1 MRASEIA
8 PKQGLTIFDIDDTL
22 LHTTARI
29 RVVKNGQTIRELT
42 NQEFNTY
49 TLAPGEEFD
58 FGEFRSA
65 EKFNRE
71 SRPIEPM
78 INLLKSILRNATNSR
93 VIMLTARADFDDKN
107 LFLDTFKQ
115 YGIDMSQVHV
125 HRAGNLPGDDHP
137 AEKKAIWVRQYL
149 DTGHYGRVRLFDDSM
164 NNLRVFNS
172 LQSEYPDVLFYAY
185 YVKPDG
191 SLTSISQSTVDEMA
205 IVRIPRDELA
215 SQGRDYFG
223 QFEYANQAAVK
234 RLFKNLTP
242 LPGGS
247 GLQYGTIPRS
257 DDGNYCIAIVSGEDI
272 VGMLVLKPVR
282 GFPLNDAY
290 SVEFVTVDESQRG
303 MSIAKSL
310 YGIALSI
317 LKFAIVAGESQ
328 TVGGRRNW
336 ISLSKVPGVK
346 IMGWGWVEEMDTP
359 DRAGLSP
366 EAKKNLKQIQ
376 QRFERS
382 MERAGGHQIGT
393 EAGAAEWG
401 RKITKHWYLFPVTAG
416 TREFKTQAN
425 AVRIYY
431 NDHYDLP
438 IGQNNG
444 LVAVFD

>member
-22 LHTTARI
+22 LHTTAQI
-29 RVVKNGQTIRELT
+29 RVVKNGQTVRELT
-42 NQEFNTY
+42 NQQFNTY

-65 EKFNRE
+65 EKFNQE
-71 SRPIEPM
+71 SQPIPQM
-78 INLLKSILRNATNSR
+78 INLLKNILQHAANHK
-93 VIMLTARADFDDKN
+93 VIMLTARADFDNRD
-107 LFLDTFKQ
+107 LFLKTFTDL
-115 YGIDMSQVHV
+115 GIDMSRVHV

-137 AEKKAIWVRQYL
+137 AEKKAIWVRRYL
-149 DTGHYGRVRLFDDSM
+149 DSGYYNRVRLFDDSM
-164 NNLRVFNS
+164 SNLRVFNS
-172 LQSEYPDVLFYAY
+172 LKTEYPDVKFYAY
-185 YVKPDG
+185 FVKGNG
-191 SLTSISQSTVDEMA
+191 SIEQFNQGTVDEMA
-205 IVRIPRDELA
+205 IVRIPRDKVA
-215 SQGRDYFG
+215 TQGREFFG
-223 QFEYANQAAVK
+223 QFEMANQAAV
-234 RLFKNLTP
+234 RRMFKNLTP

-247 GLQYGTIPRS
+247 GLMYGTISHS
-257 DDGNYCIAIVSGEDI
+257 DDGNFNIAIVSGQHI
-272 VGMLVLKPVR
+272 VGMLILKPVN
-282 GFPLNDAY
+282 GFPLKDAY
-290 SVEFVTVDESQRG
+290 SVEFITVDENQRG

-317 LKFAIVAGESQ
+317 LKFSIVAGESQ

-336 ISLSKVPGVK
+336 ISLSRVPGVK
-346 IMGWGWVEEMDTP
+346 IMGWGWVEEMNTP
-359 DRAGLSP
+359 DRSSLSP
-366 EAKKNLKQIQ
+366 EAKANLKQIQ
-376 QRFERS
+376 QRFEKS
-382 MERAGGHQIGT
+382 MERAGGHQVGT
-393 EAGAAEWG
+393 AEGAAEWG

>member
-29 RVVKNGQTIRELT
+29 RVVKNGAVVRELT

-65 EKFNRE
+65 EKFNQE
-71 SRPIEPM
+71 SRPIPQM
-78 INLLKSILRNATNSR
+78 VNLLKNILRHAANHK
-93 VIMLTARADFDDKN
+93 VIMLTARADFDNRD
-107 LFLDTFKQ
+107 LFLKTFTDL
-115 YGIDMSQVHV
+115 GIDMSRVHV
-125 HRAGNLPGDDHP
+125 HRAGNLPGDSHP
-137 AEKKAIWVRQYL
+137 AEKKAIWVRRYL
-149 DTGHYGRVRLFDDSM
+149 DSGQYNRVRLFDDSM
-164 NNLRVFNS
+164 SNLRVFNS
-172 LQSEYPDVLFYAY
+172 LGEEYPDVKFYAY
-185 YVKPDG
+185 FVKGDG
-191 SLTSISQSTVDEMA
+191 SIEQFAQGTVEEMA

-215 SQGRDYFG
+215 SQGQHYFG
-223 QFEYANQAAVK
+223 QFERANPAAVK
-234 RLFKNLTP
+234 RLFNNLTP

-247 GLQYGTIPRS
+247 GLQYGTIPHG
-257 DDGNYCIAIVSGEDI
+257 DDGNYGIAIVSDEDI

-282 GFPLNDAY
+282 GFPLKDAY
-290 SVEFVTVDESQRG
+290 SVEFVTVDESRRG

-336 ISLSKVPGVK
+336 ISISKVPGVK
-346 IMGWGWVEEMDTP
+346 IMGWGWVEEMNTP
-359 DRAGLSP
+359 DRASLSP

-382 MERAGGHQIGT
+382 MERAGGHQIST

>member
-1 MRASEIA
+1 
-8 PKQGLTIFDIDDTL
+8 
-22 LHTTARI
+22 
-29 RVVKNGQTIRELT
+29 
-42 NQEFNTY
+42 
-49 TLAPGEEFD
+49 
-58 FGEFRSA
+58 
-65 EKFNRE
+65 
-71 SRPIEPM
+71 
-78 INLLKSILRNATNSR
+78 
-93 VIMLTARADFDDKN
+93 
-107 LFLDTFKQ
+107 
-115 YGIDMSQVHV
+115 
-125 HRAGNLPGDDHP
+125 
-137 AEKKAIWVRQYL
+137 
-149 DTGHYGRVRLFDDSM
+149 M

-172 LQSEYPDVLFYAY
+172 LQAEYPGVLFYAY

-191 SLTSISQSTVDEMA
+191 SLTSISQSTLDEMA

-215 SQGRDYFG
+215 SQGRHYFG
-223 QFEYANQAAVK
+223 QFERANPAAVK
-234 RLFKNLTP
+234 RLFNNLTP

-247 GLQYGTIPRS
+247 GLQYGTIPHG
-257 DDGNYCIAIVSGEDI
+257 DDGNYGIAIVSGEDI
-272 VGMLVLKPVR
+272 VGMLILKPVR

-290 SVEFVTVDESQRG
+290 SVEFVTVDESLRG

-346 IMGWGWVEEMDTP
+346 IMGWGWVEEMNTP
-359 DRAGLSP
+359 ERASLSP
-366 EAKKNLKQIQ
+366 QAKANLNQIQ
-376 QRFERS
+376 QRFERN
-382 MERAGGHQIGT
+382 MTRAGGHRIST

-401 RKITKHWYLFPVTAG
+401 RKIIKHWYLFPVTAG

-425 AVRIYY
+425 AVKIYY

>member
-8 PKQGLTIFDIDDTL
+8 PKLGLTIFDIDDTL
-22 LHTTARI
+22 LHTTAKI
-29 RVVKNGQTIRELT
+29 RVVKNGRAVRELT
-42 NQEFNTY
+42 NQQFNTY

-71 SRPIEPM
+71 SRPITPM
-78 INLLKSILRNATNSR
+78 INLLKSILRNATNSQ
-93 VIMLTARADFDDKN
+93 VIMLTARADFDDKH

-149 DTGHYGRVRLFDDSM
+149 DTGRYGRVRLFDDSM

-172 LQSEYPDVLFYAY
+172 LQAEYPDVLFYAY
-185 YVKPDG
+185 FVKPDG
-191 SLTSISQSTVDEMA
+191 AVTSISQSTLDEMA
-205 IVRIPRDELA
+205 VVRIPRDKVA
-215 SQGRDYFG
+215 TDGREFFG
-223 QFEYANQAAVK
+223 QFEMANQAAV
-234 RLFKNLTP
+234 RRMFKNLTP

-247 GLQYGTIPRS
+247 GLMYGTIPHS
-257 DDGNYCIAIVSGEDI
+257 DDGNYNIAIVSGQHI
-272 VGMLVLKPVR
+272 VGMLILKPVN
-282 GFPLNDAY
+282 GFPLKDAY
-290 SVEFVTVDESQRG
+290 SVEFITVDENQRG

-317 LKFAIVAGESQ
+317 LKFAVVAGESQ

-336 ISLSKVPGVK
+336 ISLSRVPGVK
-346 IMGWGWVEEMDTP
+346 IMGWGWVEEMNTP
-359 DRAGLSP
+359 DRSSLSP
-366 EAKKNLKQIQ
+366 EAKANLKQIQ
-376 QRFERS
+376 QRFEKS
-382 MERAGGHQIGT
+382 MERAGGHQVGT
-393 EAGAAEWG
+393 AEGAAEWG

>member
-22 LHTTARI
+22 LHTTAKI
-29 RVVKNGQTIRELT
+29 RVVKNGAVVRELT

-149 DTGHYGRVRLFDDSM
+149 DTGRYGRVRLFDDSM

-172 LQSEYPDVLFYAY
+172 LQAEYPGVLFYAY

-191 SLTSISQSTVDEMA
+191 SLTSISQSTLDEMA

-215 SQGRDYFG
+215 SQGRHYFG
-223 QFEYANQAAVK
+223 QFERANPAAVK

-272 VGMLVLKPVR
+272 VGMLVLKPVQ

-290 SVEFVTVDESQRG
+290 SVEFVTVDESLRG

-346 IMGWGWVEEMDTP
+346 IMGWGWVEEMNTP
-359 DRAGLSP
+359 ERASLSP
-366 EAKKNLKQIQ
+366 EAKNNLKQIQ
-376 QRFERS
+376 QQFERN
-382 MERAGGHQIGT
+382 MARAGGHQIST

-401 RKITKHWYLFPVTAG
+401 RKIIKHWYLFPVTAG

>member
-1 MRASEIA
+1 
-8 PKQGLTIFDIDDTL
+8 
-22 LHTTARI
+22 
-29 RVVKNGQTIRELT
+29 
-42 NQEFNTY
+42 
-49 TLAPGEEFD
+49 
-58 FGEFRSA
+58 
-65 EKFNRE
+65 
-71 SRPIEPM
+71 
-78 INLLKSILRNATNSR
+78 
-93 VIMLTARADFDDKN
+93 
-107 LFLDTFKQ
+107 
-115 YGIDMSQVHV
+115 MSQVHV

-149 DTGHYGRVRLFDDSM
+149 DTGRYGRVRLFDDSM

-191 SLTSISQSTVDEMA
+191 SLTSISQSTLDEMA

-234 RLFKNLTP
+234 RMFKNLTP

-290 SVEFVTVDESQRG
+290 SVEFVTVDESLRG

-359 DRAGLSP
+359 DRASLSP
-366 EAKKNLKQIQ
+366 QAKANLKQIQ
-376 QRFERS
+376 QQFERN
-382 MERAGGHQIGT
+382 MARAGGHQIST

-401 RKITKHWYLFPVTAG
+401 RKIIKHWYLFPVTAG

-425 AVRIYY
+425 AVKIYY